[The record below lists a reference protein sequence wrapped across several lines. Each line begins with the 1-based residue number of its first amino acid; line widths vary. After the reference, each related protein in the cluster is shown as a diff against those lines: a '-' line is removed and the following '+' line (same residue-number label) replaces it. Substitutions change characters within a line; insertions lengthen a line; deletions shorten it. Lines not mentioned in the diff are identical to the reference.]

1 MSINLPRL
9 LNYQLS
15 TSPEVPA
22 ALPVAEPIPATP
34 APLWSLDTLQ
44 TSAPAVPVP
53 VGAPP
58 VTFEEAEQILEQQ
71 LASQPAAPP
80 APVAQPDPPAA
91 PAPAP
96 KPAAPSPAPKP
107 EPKPAPKPAPK
118 PTASSDSP
126 WKPGKGQLQGA
137 DTSHYQSD
145 STFQQTIKN
154 SEFSVIKASQGTTYV
169 DPTFKSRW
177 AELGKKVESGDM
189 TLRMAYVFLNKGDGK
204 GQAKHFLDTVG
215 VDGPLPAGTR
225 LVLDWEA
232 DALSS
237 PQTLKDAAEYIHK
250 VTGTWPL
257 IYVQGSKESVAKAT
271 VPEAPI
277 WRAAWSSHIGTD
289 VPFVQYSDGPNYD
302 HDVFN
307 GDKAALRRFAGY
319 VD

>member
-1 MSINLPRL
+1 MSFNLPRL
-9 LNYQLS
+9 LTYQLS
-15 TSPEVPA
+15 APPDVPPA
-22 ALPVAEPIPATP
+22 APVPQALPVPATTVV
-34 APLWSLDTLQ
+34 PLWSPDSVQ
-44 TSAPAVPVP
+44 TSAPVVPPVP

-58 VTFEEAEQILEQQ
+58 MMTFEQAEAYLEQE
-71 LASQPAAPP
+71 LAAQPAAL
-80 APVAQPDPPAA
+80 APVPVAPQ

-96 KPAAPSPAPKP
+96 QPTPVQPQPAPKPPAPKP
-107 EPKPAPKPAPK
+107 EPTSSPA
-118 PTASSDSP
+118 SP

-145 STFQQTIKN
+145 ATFRQTIKN
-154 SEFSVIKASQGTTYV
+154 SEFSLIKATQGTTYV

-177 AELGKKVESGDM
+177 AELGKKVDSGEM

-204 GQAKHFLDTVG
+204 GQAKHFLDTIG

-237 PQTLKDAAEYIHK
+237 PQTLKDAAAYIHK

-257 IYVQGSKESVAKAT
+257 IYVQGSKEAIAKAA

-289 VPFVQYSDGPNYD
+289 VPFVQYSDGPSYD